1 VTHSAWPFVT
11 VGVSV
16 VAIATARLLRPPLQR
31 AVLPLSACAIFIAL
45 WQLGCEL
52 KRYELRR
59 PDGSV
64 RLIEI
69 FPTPA
74 QTLVALGSMSTDGT
88 LLRYTVASLYRVGV
102 GFGLAVLVGVPL
114 GLLTGWSTRTFWAV
128 NPMVQILRPISPL
141 AWIPVAILWFGVED
155 AAAIFLIFLCSIFP
169 IVTGAIAAVHSI
181 PTVFVRTARNFRLK
195 RSELF
200 RYIVFPACL
209 PQIVTSLRMALG
221 VAWLVI
227 VAAEMIAVQSGLG
240 YVITDARN
248 GNNYPRVLAAMVCI
262 GLIGLGL
269 DTGIRQLQRLDEVRW
284 GFSKV

>member
-1 VTHSAWPFVT
+1 M
-11 VGVSV
+11 
-16 VAIATARLLRPPLQR
+16 
-31 AVLPLSACAIFIAL
+31 
-45 WQLGCEL
+45 
-52 KRYELRR
+52 
-59 PDGSV
+59 PDS
-64 RLIEI
+64 
-69 FPTPA
+69 FT
-74 QTLVALGSMSTDGT
+74 
-88 LLRYTVASLYRVGV
+88 
-102 GFGLAVLVGVPL
+102 
-114 GLLTGWSTRTFWAV
+114 
-128 NPMVQILRPISPL
+128 
-141 AWIPVAILWFGVED
+141 
-155 AAAIFLIFLCSIFP
+155 
-169 IVTGAIAAVHSI
+169 
-181 PTVFVRTARNFRLK
+181 NFRLK

-269 DTGIRQLQRLDEVRW
+269 DAMIRQLQKLDEVRW